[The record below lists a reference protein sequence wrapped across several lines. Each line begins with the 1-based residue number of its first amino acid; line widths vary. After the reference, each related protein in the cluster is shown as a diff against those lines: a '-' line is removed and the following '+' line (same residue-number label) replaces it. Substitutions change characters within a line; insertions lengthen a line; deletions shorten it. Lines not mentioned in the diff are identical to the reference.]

1 MEKERRPGDW
11 RSGIASGSIAGV
23 AWNSDHESRIRRRR
37 RYSAVSELLWLP
49 LHIAKR
55 AKRWAVA
62 AKSFVLVIACKAS
75 VERRTAHAN
84 RFLLLTEG
92 NTFERTLAAFRA
104 TVAGRDL
111 LKRRPDLR
119 ALCRERVALQK
130 CPPGSLGLLYAEFM
144 TIHGLQEQ
152 VYFGVAIE
160 EVKRFGHDAARE
172 WFHIRIDATH
182 DVRHVLTGYGPDVLG
197 EICLL
202 SFRFAQTRHAGFF
215 AMLLLGLLNLMF
227 TSRAA
232 VIGPIVEA
240 YLRGRRAK
248 LLDLLPWENGLAQ
261 SLASHRAALGIAPP
275 MRYPSPFAPD
285 AYLRLE
291 KITQESALS
300 KPRL

>member
-1 MEKERRPGDW
+1 MRLESVELKRK
-11 RSGIASGSIAGV
+11 
-23 AWNSDHESRIRRRR
+23 ESRRQSYPAI
-37 RYSAVSELLWLP
+37 SELFWLP
-49 LHIAKR
+49 LLIAKR

-62 AKSFVLVIACKAS
+62 AKSFILVIACKAC

-92 NTFERTLAAFRA
+92 NTFERSLAAFRA

-119 ALCRERVALQK
+119 ALCRDRAALQK
-130 CPPGSLGLLYAEFM
+130 CPPGSLGLLY
-144 TIHGLQEQ
+144 
-152 VYFGVAIE
+152 VAIE
-160 EVKRFGHDAARE
+160 EVKQFADDAARE

-202 SFRFAQTRHAGFF
+202 SFRFAQTGHAGFL

-232 VIGPIVEA
+232 VIGPVLEA
-240 YLRGRRAK
+240 YQRGRRAE

-261 SLASHRAALGIAPP
+261 SLASHRAALGITPP
-275 MRYPSPFAPD
+275 THYPSPFAPG
-285 AYLRLE
+285 AYVSLE
-291 KITQESALS
+291 KVTQQSVLS
-300 KPRL
+300 

>member
-1 MEKERRPGDW
+1 MRLESVELKRK
-11 RSGIASGSIAGV
+11 
-23 AWNSDHESRIRRRR
+23 ESRPQSYPAI
-37 RYSAVSELLWLP
+37 SELLWLP

-62 AKSFVLVIACKAS
+62 AKSFILVIAYKAC
-75 VERRTAHAN
+75 VIRRTAHAN

-92 NTFERTLAAFRA
+92 NTFERSLAAFRA

-119 ALCRERVALQK
+119 ALCRDRAALQK

-144 TIHGLQEQ
+144 IIHGLQEQ

-160 EVKRFGHDAARE
+160 EVKQFADDAARE

-202 SFRFAQTRHAGFF
+202 SFRFAQTRHAGFLT
-215 AMLLLGLLNLMF
+215 MLLLGLLNLMF

-232 VIGPIVEA
+232 VIGPALEA
-240 YLRGRRAK
+240 YQRGRRAE

-261 SLASHRAALGIAPP
+261 SLASHRAALGITPP
-275 MRYPSPFAPD
+275 RHYPSPFAPD
-285 AYLRLE
+285 AYVSLE
-291 KITQESALS
+291 KVTQQSVLS
-300 KPRL
+300 